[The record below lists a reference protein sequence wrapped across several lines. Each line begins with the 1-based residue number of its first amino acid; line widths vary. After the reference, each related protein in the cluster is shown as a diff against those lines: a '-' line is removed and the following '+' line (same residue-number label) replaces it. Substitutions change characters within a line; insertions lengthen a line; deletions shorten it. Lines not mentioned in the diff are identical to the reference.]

1 MTPLTEGGQFG
12 TIAGKSHPAMTPS
25 TAPASRRAFLKT
37 SGVLAA
43 AAATTRAFAANDR
56 ISVACIGVRGRG
68 NSVMASFLAEPD
80 CEVTHICDV
89 REAVLSAR
97 GAQVKEKTGKMP
109 KLVSDYREVL
119 ADPSVDAIM
128 VATPDHWH
136 ALLTIEG
143 CLAGKDVY
151 VEKPASHNIREG
163 KVAVAAARK
172 KDRMVQMG
180 TQIRSARFLKE
191 AREFLQSGA
200 LGKVISGRAWETD
213 RVGAVKLAPDGAPP
227 AGIDYHL
234 WQGPS
239 PERAYNHTIVEGA
252 WRWMFDYGTGDLG
265 NDGVHRIDYC
275 RYVMGLD
282 DFPEAI
288 SSSGGKYFFE
298 DDQQWPDTLFVTYD
312 YPGAVLQY
320 EMRLWSKPRLHDA
333 GEGATIHGENGW
345 MLLNNT
351 SWRAF
356 DAEGKV
362 IGEGSSDSGQQ
373 AHVRNFLDAVRS
385 RKRESLNQEILSGHI
400 STVMCHAGNIA
411 WRTGKKL
418 NFDPGAERFDD
429 SDANALV
436 GREHRQGF
444 ELPSIE

>member
-1 MTPLTEGGQFG
+1 MQP
-12 TIAGKSHPAMTPS
+12 
-25 TAPASRRAFLKT
+25 APASRRSFLKAT
-37 SGVLAA
+37 GSLAA
-43 AAATTRAFAANDR
+43 ATAAPSLIAANPNGK

-68 NSVMASFLAEPD
+68 NSVMHSFIAEPD
-80 CEVTHICDV
+80 CEVTHLCDV
-89 REAVLSAR
+89 REAVLAKR
-97 GAQVKEKTGKMP
+97 GAEVKEKTGKMP
-109 KLVSDYREVL
+109 KLVKDYRDL
-119 ADPSVDAIM
+119 LDDPSIDALM

-136 ALLTIEG
+136 AMLTIEG

-151 VEKPASHNIREG
+151 VEKPASHNIAEG

-172 KDRMVQMG
+172 KDRIVQMG
-180 TQIRSARFLKE
+180 TQIRSAPFLRE
-191 AREFLQSGA
+191 AREFLQGGA
-200 LGKVISGRAWETD
+200 LGRVISGKAWETD

-227 AGIDYHL
+227 EGIDYHL

-282 DFPEAI
+282 DWPEAI
-288 SSSGGKYFFE
+288 SASGGKYFFE

-312 YPGAVLQY
+312 YPGQVLQY
-320 EMRLWSKPRLHDA
+320 EMRLWSKAKLFGS
-333 GEGATIHGENGW
+333 GEGAAIYGENGW

-351 SWRAF
+351 SWKAY
-356 DAEGKV
+356 DPDGKI
-362 IGEGSSDSGQQ
+362 IGEGSSDGGQQ
-373 AHVRNFLDAVRS
+373 AHVRNFLDAVKS
-385 RKRESLNQEILSGHI
+385 RKRESLNQEIHSGHL

-418 NFDPGAERFDD
+418 RFDAKTETFD
-429 SDANALV
+429 DPEANALV
-436 GREHRQGF
+436 RRQHREGF
-444 ELPSIE
+444 ELPTIG